1 MLNDI
6 FFFICRL
13 IMVMGLFNYKIIL
26 CGEYGVGK
34 SFIFRWFMNDIF
46 IMEIGKKFIIGL
58 D

>member
-1 MLNDI
+1 
-6 FFFICRL
+6 
-13 IMVMGLFNYKIIL
+13 MGLFNYKIIL